1 MSFAVTCV
9 NLETFI
15 LSEVSQTDMEKYRM
29 TSYMWNPKGND
40 TNELIIQ
47 KVTHR
52 LKERTY
58 GLPGEGWEEGIV
70 REFGI
75 DIYT

>member
-1 MSFAVTCV
+1 
-9 NLETFI
+9 
-15 LSEVSQTDMEKYRM
+15 MEKYRM

>member
-1 MSFAVTCV
+1 
-9 NLETFI
+9 
-15 LSEVSQTDMEKYRM
+15 M

-52 LKERTY
+52 LKEGTY